1 MRSPGQTVLGVR
13 HGTRFHC
20 PKCRGGRTKVV
31 LSHDPGDGV
40 MVRRRRCEGCGYCWY
55 TAQEPEYLL
64 RAEQVKYL
72 RDERGSCRPYIRD
85 AATEEPCDL
94 GQLAGRSIETIAQA
108 GTG

>member
-1 MRSPGQTVLGVR
+1 MRSPGRTVLGVR

-40 MVRRRRCEGCGYCWY
+40 MVRRRWCEGCGHRWY

-64 RAEQVKYL
+64 RAEQVMYL
-72 RDERGSCRPYIRD
+72 PDERGSRRVHIKEPAQESSKQVNTWPADED
-85 AATEEPCDL
+85 AAN
-94 GQLAGRSIETIAQA
+94 
-108 GTG
+108 